1 MDYIALPKIEVRT
14 TYYTV
19 YEPQEMPFRKPTGI
33 YPEVQNFPLPFLLF
47 FVGCWLTIILLSSS
61 STLI

>member
-19 YEPQEMPFRKPTGI
+19 YETREIPFRKPTGI
-33 YPEVQNFPLPFLLF
+33 SLETQKFPRPFLLLSE
-47 FVGCWLTIILLSSS
+47 VCWLTIQLSSSS

>member
-14 TYYTV
+14 IYYTA

-33 YPEVQNFPLPFLLF
+33 YLEIQNFPLASLLF
-47 FVGCWLTIILLSSS
+47 SVECWLTIMSPSSS
-61 STLI
+61 SMLT

>member
-14 TYYTV
+14 TYYTT
-19 YEPQEMPFRKPTGI
+19 YEPQETPFRKPTGI
-33 YPEVQNFPLPFLLF
+33 NLEAQNLPLPFLLF
-47 FVGCWLTIILLSSS
+47 SAGCRLTIILPSSS